1 MKSIGVASP
10 SRSSIERRASIRLA
24 ALAIAAIV
32 GCSDQDEMPVDPG
45 DTTPPSSI
53 QDLHP
58 ISVSD
63 SSATLQWTAPG
74 NDGALG
80 TASIYD
86 LRYSE
91 SPIDEGNWSAA
102 GGAADEPAPAV
113 GGSVEV
119 HIVPGLSDSTTYYF
133 ALRTFDG
140 AGNASELSNL
150 ATATTR
156 LTPNPYEEA
165 DYAVLAGLLR
175 DAFGSV
181 RPLLPALGDFV
192 AREPGENFIAPSGPS
207 SAPGAPAGAR
217 APNAG
222 AATQGSPGEA
232 SDLALSPRGECPFFE
247 WVVEARQAALTVDY
261 GDGCVAPDSV
271 FRSGSYVVSGE
282 YRHSTGLDLSVLFE
296 QYLVDDGSEPFE
308 VGGTYEIVGTRQS
321 LAIDIDGTITRRIF
335 SSSAVVASIT
345 MDVQSGQG
353 AWDTVF
359 MIGGTGSVTTDAAV
373 VSLSLV
379 EVDWPADC
387 YLPIAGHATLRIPM
401 EYLDELGLPGSDD
414 LTVEFDFA
422 APSYGAPECDDI
434 ALVTIGRYSAE
445 LPIRD

>member
-1 MKSIGVASP
+1 MQEFRNALRPDAAVSGGFVLV
-10 SRSSIERRASIRLA
+10 LA
-24 ALAIAAIV
+24 ALIC

-45 DTTPPSSI
+45 DTTPPSTI
-53 QDLHP
+53 QDLHT

-74 NDGALG
+74 NDGAIG

-91 SPIDEGNWSAA
+91 SPIDQGNWSAA
-102 GGAADEPAPAV
+102 GGAADEPNPAL
-113 GGSVEV
+113 GGSQQV
-119 HIVPGLSDSTTYYF
+119 HIVSGLSDSTTYYF
-133 ALRTFDG
+133 ALRTYDG

-175 DAFGSV
+175 DALGSV

-192 AREPGENFIAPSGPS
+192 AREPGENVRRQTS
-207 SAPGAPAGAR
+207 
-217 APNAG
+217 N
-222 AATQGSPGEA
+222 
-232 SDLALSPRGECPFFE
+232 LVLSPRGECPVFE
-247 WVVEARQAALTVDY
+247 WTVEARQAALTVDY

-271 FRSGSYVVSGE
+271 FRSGSYVLSGE

-308 VGGTYEIVGTRQS
+308 VGGTYEIVGTRDS

-335 SSSAVVASIT
+335 SSSVVVAAIN

-359 MIGGTGSVTTDAAV
+359 MIGGTGSVVTFGGDAPPEQSV
-373 VSLSLV
+373 VSVSLV
-379 EVDWPADC
+379 DVEWPSGC

-422 APSYGAPECDDI
+422 APSYDAPECDDI
-434 ALVTIGRYSAE
+434 ALVTIGRFGAE